1 MVVTARVDE
10 SEAEAAMG
18 TIRRCTAVVVKTRGL
33 GSQTDGATAG
43 RTMLD

>member
-1 MVVTARVDE
+1 MVVTGRVDE
-10 SEAEAAMG
+10 SEAQAGIGA
-18 TIRRCTAVVVKTRGL
+18 IRRCTAVVVKTRGL